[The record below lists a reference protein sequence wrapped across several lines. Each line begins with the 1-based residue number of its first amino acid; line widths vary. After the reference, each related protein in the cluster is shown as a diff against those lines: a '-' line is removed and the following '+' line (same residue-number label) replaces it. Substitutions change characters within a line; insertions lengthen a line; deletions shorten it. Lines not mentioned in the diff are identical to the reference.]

1 MVELLLYATMSCADA
16 DALMIR
22 VKAHED
28 LEPKIQ
34 IEIVETIKD
43 SVPECRYYWDAND

>member
-1 MVELLLYATMSCADA
+1 MFELLLYATMTCSDA

-22 VKAHED
+22 VKAQEH

-34 IEIVETIKD
+34 VEIVETIKD
-43 SVPECRYYWDAND
+43 SVPECDCDWDAND